1 MRPPRQRLSLWDRFR
16 SLHHAARLALSERT
30 GRRGPPA
37 HETPA
42 GSLNPQQPGA
52 RERIAALANRY
63 GVRFEDQQDAAGA
76 LQAYEY
82 LDWLDQA
89 LDAWGIAAPQG
100 GRVHDVGCA
109 SFAYAA
115 ALAAWCR
122 PQALLG
128 IELEGFRRLRGGVNR
143 AQRAAANVARL
154 PAAAFLIADYAQFEE
169 GADLVTAFFP
179 FVTPTPVLGWR
190 LPLSLLRPEALFQRI
205 AQNLNPGGRFWM
217 VNHGETEERIAHG
230 FARDAKL
237 RFLHRHVCVP
247 RIMPRETP
255 AVISE
260 WGTAAAS

>member
-1 MRPPRQRLSLWDRFR
+1 
-16 SLHHAARLALSERT
+16 LSERT

-122 PQALLG
+122 PKALLG

-205 AQNLNPGGRFWM
+205 AHNLNPGGRFWM
-217 VNHGETEERIAHG
+217 VNHGEAEERIAHG